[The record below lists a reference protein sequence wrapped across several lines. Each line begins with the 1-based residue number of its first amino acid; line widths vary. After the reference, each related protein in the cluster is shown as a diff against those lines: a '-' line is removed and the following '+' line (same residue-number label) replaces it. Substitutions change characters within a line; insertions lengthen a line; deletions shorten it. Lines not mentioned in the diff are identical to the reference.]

1 MKFRLMKGKK
11 LTGPAKT
18 FMILLVVAIFLWAV
32 LFVKLAMADR
42 ITNPVTTTTI
52 HHHYNGSQKL
62 SGSLKGVTMGLAC
75 GNIHFIP
82 SQSLQAGAAL
92 AGSSEEMGLCVGGA
106 FTTAKDGALVSG
118 KLAKE
123 EDETAWSVGA
133 SWRFK

>member
-1 MKFRLMKGKK
+1 MKFKFMKGKK
-11 LTGPAKT
+11 LSNAAKT
-18 FMILLVVAIFLWAV
+18 FLLLLIVAIFLWLTLA
-32 LFVKLAMADR
+32 VKLAMADR
-42 ITNPVTTTTI
+42 ITHPVTTTTI
-52 HHHYNGSQKL
+52 NNHYNSSQKL

-75 GNIHFIP
+75 SNIHFIP
-82 SQSLQAGAAL
+82 SQSLQAGASL
-92 AGSSEEMGLCVGGA
+92 ASSSDAMGLCVGGA